1 MILIAQL
8 GGYLH
13 RKSDGP
19 PGFEC
24 LWKGYVL
31 FDAKVQFMQQIIHR
45 RQPSTSKSRPPMR
58 RSKSMGHAQG

>member
-31 FDAKVQFMQQIIHR
+31 FDAKVQLMAQIIQL
-45 RQPSTSKSRPPMR
+45 RQASDSKTRKPMR
-58 RSKSMGHAQG
+58 RRRYVGHAQG

>member
-8 GGYLH
+8 GGYLN
-13 RKSDGP
+13 RQSDGP

-31 FDAKVQFMQQIIHR
+31 FDAKVQLMEQIIQL
-45 RQPSTSKSRPPMR
+45 RQTSASNTRPPMR
-58 RSKSMGHAQG
+58 RRRFVGHAQC